1 MGAHICRR
9 PLPCPIEAPTKSGR
23 AARRLTVLPPMV
35 RHEQLLQTVW
45 MKLTNDSSYCQPTGD
60 HWKDIG
66 FQGLDPLTDLRGAA
80 PPQHGL

>member
-1 MGAHICRR
+1 
-9 PLPCPIEAPTKSGR
+9 
-23 AARRLTVLPPMV
+23 MV